1 MKQELIAR
9 YKEMCSDFSV
19 ERNIRNALRINT
31 LKITE
36 KECVK
41 RLVDK
46 GVKLEKIKFL
56 KNGYYYESKF
66 SLSSTPEYLQGMI
79 YLQDAASQIPAEV
92 LDPKTGENILDMSAA
107 PGSKTTQ
114 IAQLMQNKGTIIALD
129 TSHSRIEALKNNL
142 ERCSASNCAVYKKDA
157 RFANELR
164 IKFDKI
170 LLDAPCSGNYTQEE
184 DWLSKRNVE
193 DFKSNARMQK
203 EMIRAGIKCL
213 KDKGILVYST
223 CSLEPEENEFVVQ
236 WAINNLDV
244 ELLDTD
250 EKIGDKCKI
259 NILGKELNKDINKCV
274 KIWPYKTGMQGF
286 FIAKMRKR

>member
-9 YKEMCSDFSV
+9 YKEICSDFSIN
-19 ERNIRNALRINT
+19 RNIRNSLRINT

-36 KECVK
+36 KEIVK
-41 RLVDK
+41 KFEEKDVN
-46 GVKLEKIKFL
+46 LEKIKFL
-56 KNGYYYESKF
+56 QNGYYYESKF

-92 LDPKTGENILDMSAA
+92 LDPEAGETVLDMSSA

-114 IAQLMQNKGTIIALD
+114 IAQLMQNKVTIIALD

-142 ERCSASNCAVYKKDA
+142 ERCFVSNCIIYKKDA
-157 RFANELR
+157 RFANELG

-223 CSLEPEENEFVVQ
+223 CSLEPEEDEFVVQ
-236 WAINNLDV
+236 WALDNLDV
-244 ELLDTD
+244 ELINTD
-250 EKIGDKCKI
+250 VKMGDKCKT
-259 NILGKELNKDINKCV
+259 NIFKKELNKEINKCMR
-274 KIWPYKTGMQGF
+274 IWPHKTGMQGF
-286 FIAKMRKR
+286 FIVKMRKK